1 MENSTLTLQYTESG
15 RSILVA
21 WQLRKYAKCLEP
33 NGTPQV
39 LEQRR
44 LLAIRL
50 LETGSSYR
58 SVADQIQS
66 SLSSVV
72 RWHQSY
78 RKCEARLKKEGK
90 KGLHSTPNFSKR
102 LAYTG
107 RPPLLS
113 AKQKEK
119 LLQILIRGP
128 LAAGYPTDLWT
139 LQRIGKVIKKE
150 FAIRYSLANC
160 WKLMTVAPWRHWS
173 CQKPAKRARERN
185 ESAIGHWKRW
195 V

>member
-1 MENSTLTLQYTESG
+1 M
-15 RSILVA
+15 R
-21 WQLRKYAKCLEP
+21 P
-33 NGTPQV
+33 HGTPQA

-50 LETGSSYR
+50 LETGNSYR

-78 RKCEARLKKEGK
+78 RKEGK
-90 KGLHSTPNFSKR
+90 KGLHSTPN
-102 LAYTG
+102 LG

-139 LQRIGKVIKKE
+139 LQRIGKVIEKE

-160 WKLMTVAPWRHWS
+160 WKLMTALGWS
-173 CQKPAKRARERN
+173 CQKPAKRARERD

-195 V
+195 VWPHIKKR

>member
-1 MENSTLTLQYTESG
+1 M
-15 RSILVA
+15 R
-21 WQLRKYAKCLEP
+21 P
-33 NGTPQV
+33 HGTPQA

-50 LETGSSYR
+50 LETGNSYR

-78 RKCEARLKKEGK
+78 RKEGK
-90 KGLHSTPNFSKR
+90 KGLHSTPN
-102 LAYTG
+102 TG

-113 AKQKEK
+113 PKQKEK

-139 LQRIGKVIKKE
+139 LQRIGKVIEKQ

-160 WKLMTVAPWRHWS
+160 WKLMTALGWS

-185 ESAIGHWKRW
+185 EAGIAHWKRW
-195 V
+195 VWPHIKKR